1 MKKRQKGKGLTP
13 RAEDFSAW
21 YNEVVQQAE
30 LADYPPVRGSMV
42 IRPWGY
48 GIWENMQ
55 RALDDMFKETGHQN
69 AYFPLLIPM
78 SFIEREKEH
87 VEGFKPE
94 LAVVTHAGGK
104 KLDEPYVI
112 RPTSETIIYS
122 MYAKWV
128 QSYRDLP
135 VLLNQWAN
143 VMRWELR
150 TRLFLRTAEFLWQ
163 EGHTAHATEGE
174 AEEEARTILDVYRT
188 FMEEWMAMPAITGLK
203 SEAEKFAG
211 AVRSYACEALMQD
224 GKALQAGT
232 SHMLGQNFARQ
243 FGLTFQSEEGRE
255 EYAWNTSW
263 GVSTRLV
270 GGLVMTHGDDVGVVL
285 PPKLAPTQVVVLP
298 IGRSDDQWAV
308 VAEKARRIEAVLKG
322 RGVRALADQRR
333 YLSPGAKFFEWE
345 RKGVPLRIEIG
356 PRDVEMEEVV
366 VVRRTSGE
374 GEARKESIPEAAA
387 LGGIEDR
394 LGALQ
399 RQLLDAA
406 RARRDAATYRGE
418 VSSVDELGT
427 LLNEG
432 AGFVYSG
439 WSGDP
444 EVEDRVKE
452 ETKATIRVIPSR
464 EFRSGTAPVRCVGGG
479 AASMEV
485 VWARAY

>member
-1 MKKRQKGKGLTP
+1 MKKQQRRKGLTP

-30 LADYPPVRGSMV
+30 LADYTPVRGSMV

-55 RALDDMFKETGHQN
+55 RALDDMFKATGHQN

-87 VEGFKPE
+87 VAGFKPE

-104 KLDEPYVI
+104 PLEEPYAI

-135 VLLNQWAN
+135 VLLNQWAT

-174 AEEEARTILDVYRT
+174 AEEEARTILGAYRT
-188 FMEEWMAMPAITGLK
+188 FMEDWMAMPAITGLK

-232 SHMLGQNFARQ
+232 AHMLGQNFARQ

-255 EYAWNTSW
+255 EFAWNTSW

-285 PPKLAPTQVVVLP
+285 PPKLAPTQVMVVP
-298 IGRSDDQWAV
+298 IGRSDEQWAM
-308 VAEKARRIEAVLKG
+308 VAGKARRIVAALNDS
-322 RGVRALADQRR
+322 GVRAAADQRR
-333 YLSPGAKFFEWE
+333 HLSPGAKFFEWE

-356 PRDVEMEEVV
+356 PRDVERGEVV
-366 VVRRTSGE
+366 VARRVSAPGE
-374 GEARKESIPEAAA
+374 ERKQALPEEIAI
-387 LGGIEDR
+387 GGIEDR
-394 LGALQ
+394 LESLQ
-399 RQLLDAA
+399 RGLLDAA
-406 RARRDAATYRGE
+406 RRRRDAATRRAE
-418 VSSVDELGT
+418 VSSVDELGA
-427 LLNEG
+427 LLDGG

-444 EVEDRVKE
+444 RVEEAVKE
-452 ETKATIRVIPSR
+452 ATRATIRVIPSQ
-464 EFRSGTAPVRCVGGG
+464 EFRSDTAPLKCVGGG
-479 AASMEV
+479 DARMEV